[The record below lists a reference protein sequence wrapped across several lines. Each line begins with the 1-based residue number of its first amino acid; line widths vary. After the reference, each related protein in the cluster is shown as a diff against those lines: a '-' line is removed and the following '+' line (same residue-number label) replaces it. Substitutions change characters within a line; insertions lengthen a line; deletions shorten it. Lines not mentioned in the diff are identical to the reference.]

1 MTDLN
6 SLPSG
11 GPFLSARKVWER
23 YDVTDRTIDRWI
35 ADPAMGFP
43 QPITINKRRY
53 FSESELTAWERRRA
67 GRAA

>member
-6 SLPSG
+6 SPPSG

-23 YDVTDRTIDRWI
+23 YDVTDRTVDRWI